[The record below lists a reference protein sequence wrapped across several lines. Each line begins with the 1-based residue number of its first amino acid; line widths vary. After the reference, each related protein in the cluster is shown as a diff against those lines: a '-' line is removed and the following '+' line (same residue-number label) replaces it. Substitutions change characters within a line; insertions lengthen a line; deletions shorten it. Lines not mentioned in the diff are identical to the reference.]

1 MLNSNHPSAGKNSEV
16 VDLMLQKEIEM
27 QRIVGP
33 FETPPFRNFVC
44 SPLAC
49 IEKKETGKFR
59 LIHNLSFPKC
69 NSVNSFIDK
78 ELATVKYESFDDFVK
93 LVQVVGTGALMA
105 KSDIEEAFRFIPIHP
120 DDYHLLGFTWRK
132 QFYYDTHLP
141 MGCRRSCAIFEA
153 FSTAIQWICINK
165 LGCKYMSHI
174 LDDFMFVGSRDSDL
188 CKTSLQAFL
197 NLSQQLNIPIKYSKT
212 SLPANV
218 MEAHGIEID
227 SALMQYRLPSDKLNK
242 ARDLLIQFSK
252 RRKVTL
258 KEMQSLIGFLQFA
271 CKAVAPGRTFLRHLI
286 DLTVGVSCPHHHI
299 RLNSASRS
307 DINMWLQFL
316 DSYNNKSI
324 FLFNV
329 WLDTESLNLF
339 TDASGAIGFGAM
351 LGSKWIAGLWPESWS
366 DVSIAAKELFPIML
380 SVEIW
385 GHLLANHKLI
395 IQTDN
400 SAVVDILN
408 KQTSRD
414 KFIMHLVRRFVLA
427 CLQNNI
433 LIKARHI
440 PGKYNTVADLLSRF
454 KLQEARQAA
463 PQLEAFPSYIP
474 LHLRP

>member
-1 MLNSNHPSAGKNSEV
+1 
-16 VDLMLQKEIEM
+16 
-27 QRIVGP
+27 
-33 FETPPFRNFVC
+33 
-44 SPLAC
+44 
-49 IEKKETGKFR
+49 
-59 LIHNLSFPKC
+59 
-69 NSVNSFIDK
+69 
-78 ELATVKYESFDDFVK
+78 
-93 LVQVVGTGALMA
+93 
-105 KSDIEEAFRFIPIHP
+105 
-120 DDYHLLGFTWRK
+120 
-132 QFYYDTHLP
+132 
-141 MGCRRSCAIFEA
+141 
-153 FSTAIQWICINK
+153 
-165 LGCKYMSHI
+165 
-174 LDDFMFVGSRDSDL
+174 
-188 CKTSLQAFL
+188 
-197 NLSQQLNIPIKYSKT
+197 
-212 SLPANV
+212 
-218 MEAHGIEID
+218 
-227 SALMQYRLPSDKLNK
+227 
-242 ARDLLIQFSK
+242 
-252 RRKVTL
+252 
-258 KEMQSLIGFLQFA
+258 
-271 CKAVAPGRTFLRHLI
+271 
-286 DLTVGVSCPHHHI
+286 
-299 RLNSASRS
+299 
-307 DINMWLQFL
+307 MWLQFL

-385 GHLLANHKLI
+385 GNLLANHKLI

-440 PGKYNTVADLLSRF
+440 PGKYNTVADLLSRS

-463 PQLEAFPSYIP
+463 PQLEALPSYIP